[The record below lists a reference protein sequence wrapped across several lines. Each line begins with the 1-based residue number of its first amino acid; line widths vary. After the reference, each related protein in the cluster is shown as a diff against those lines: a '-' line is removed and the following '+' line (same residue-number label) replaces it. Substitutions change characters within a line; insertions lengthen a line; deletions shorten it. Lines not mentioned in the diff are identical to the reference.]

1 MTTVTDRRAAMVET
15 QIKARGIADPR
26 ILRAFLSVPRERFVS
41 ARDRELAYEDT
52 PLAIEEGQTI
62 SQPYIVALMA
72 DAARI
77 GPNDRVLEVG
87 AGSGYAC
94 AILSRLAKDVRAIEW
109 HASLALLAA
118 VRLEALDIANAQ
130 VRQGD
135 GTLGLPDEAPFD
147 AIIVSA
153 GGPDVPKAL
162 LTQLAIGGRLV
173 IPVGT
178 EPNTQ
183 ELLKFVRTGPHQY
196 DRASLGRVQ
205 FVPLVGTEGW
215 ACDAGPIGP
224 HRARRPLR
232 LGARE
237 TARLARLIS
246 DSCEEFTS
254 VEHARL
260 EPLVDRIG
268 SARVVLLGESTHGTS
283 EFYGLRARI
292 TEALIARA
300 GFRIVALEADWP
312 DAATIDRTVRRE
324 PPLPLRDPP
333 FSRFP
338 TWMWRN
344 AEMQR
349 FIDWI
354 GRHNQ
359 SLPDPARRVRVHGLD
374 LYSLNNSIGVVLD
387 HLDRTDPSAA
397 SRARELYSCFT
408 PWERDPAAYGR
419 GAVAGTQ
426 RDCESV
432 ALATLRE
439 ILEANMRL
447 AADDEARFDAVRNAT
462 VVREAERYYRA
473 MYRGARESWNLRDR
487 HMFETL
493 EALLARAGPD
503 AKAVVWAHNSH
514 VGNASA
520 TEMGMHGEIN
530 LGQLARERFGD
541 GAYIVGFGTDHGT
554 VAAAANWDAPMRVMP
569 VRPSHEDSYERL
581 CHESGRGMFM
591 LPLRNPHFAPL
602 RTELLHPRLERAIG
616 VIYRPATELVSHYF
630 QATLPA
636 QFDEYIWIDETR
648 AIEPLP
654 TQRSEGT
661 PETYPFAL

>member
-1 MTTVTDRRAAMVET
+1 
-15 QIKARGIADPR
+15 
-26 ILRAFLSVPRERFVS
+26 
-41 ARDRELAYEDT
+41 
-52 PLAIEEGQTI
+52 
-62 SQPYIVALMA
+62 
-72 DAARI
+72 
-77 GPNDRVLEVG
+77 
-87 AGSGYAC
+87 
-94 AILSRLAKDVRAIEW
+94 
-109 HASLALLAA
+109 
-118 VRLEALDIANAQ
+118 
-130 VRQGD
+130 
-135 GTLGLPDEAPFD
+135 
-147 AIIVSA
+147 
-153 GGPDVPKAL
+153 
-162 LTQLAIGGRLV
+162 
-173 IPVGT
+173 
-178 EPNTQ
+178 
-183 ELLKFVRTGPHQY
+183 
-196 DRASLGRVQ
+196 
-205 FVPLVGTEGW
+205 
-215 ACDAGPIGP
+215 
-224 HRARRPLR
+224 
-232 LGARE
+232 
-237 TARLARLIS
+237 
-246 DSCEEFTS
+246 
-254 VEHARL
+254 
-260 EPLVDRIG
+260 
-268 SARVVLLGESTHGTS
+268 
-283 EFYGLRARI
+283 
-292 TEALIARA
+292 
-300 GFRIVALEADWP
+300 
-312 DAATIDRTVRRE
+312 
-324 PPLPLRDPP
+324 
-333 FSRFP
+333 
-338 TWMWRN
+338 
-344 AEMQR
+344 
-349 FIDWI
+349 
-354 GRHNQ
+354 
-359 SLPDPARRVRVHGLD
+359 VHGLD

>member
-1 MTTVTDRRAAMVET
+1 LAVLPPVAWAIRFYAVRVRAQSTT
-15 QIKARGIADPR
+15 I
-26 ILRAFLSVPRERFVS
+26 RERES
-41 ARDRELAYEDT
+41 D
-52 PLAIEEGQTI
+52 
-62 SQPYIVALMA
+62 
-72 DAARI
+72 
-77 GPNDRVLEVG
+77 
-87 AGSGYAC
+87 
-94 AILSRLAKDVRAIEW
+94 
-109 HASLALLAA
+109 LLA
-118 VRLEALDIANAQ
+118 VAQ
-130 VRQGD
+130 EGLGQIRMVHAFGRESFEVDQFRQ
-135 GTLGLPDEAPFD
+135 
-147 AIIVSA
+147 
-153 GGPDVPKAL
+153 
-162 LTQLAIGGRLV
+162 
-173 IPVGT
+173 
-178 EPNTQ
+178 
-183 ELLKFVRTGPHQY
+183 
-196 DRASLGRVQ
+196 RASR
-205 FVPLVGTEGW
+205 
-215 ACDAGPIGP
+215 
-224 HRARRPLR
+224 
-232 LGARE
+232 
-237 TARLARLIS
+237 S
-246 DSCEEFTS
+246 
-254 VEHARL
+254 
-260 EPLVDRIG
+260 
-268 SARVVLLGESTHGTS
+268 
-283 EFYGLRARI
+283 
-292 TEALIARA
+292 
-300 GFRIVALEADWP
+300 
-312 DAATIDRTVRRE
+312 
-324 PPLPLRDPP
+324 
-333 FSRFP
+333 
-338 TWMWRN
+338 
-344 AEMQR
+344 
-349 FIDWI
+349 
-354 GRHNQ
+354 
-359 SLPDPARRVRVHGLD
+359 
-374 LYSLNNSIGVVLD
+374 
-387 HLDRTDPSAA
+387 
-397 SRARELYSCFT
+397 
-408 PWERDPAAYGR
+408 
-419 GAVAGTQ
+419 
-426 RDCESV
+426 
-432 ALATLRE
+432 
-439 ILEANMRL
+439 LEANMRL